1 MLTILAD
8 GGHNARVILSIMK
21 MNKKLV
27 TILADGIPLT
37 MKIKIVTILADSRH
51 DEDVAVEEDP
61 GDKEEEPKHLNK
73 YDSDNKS

>member
-1 MLTILAD
+1 MRIMTILAD
-8 GGHNARVILSIMK
+8 G
-21 MNKKLV
+21 
-27 TILADGIPLT
+27 
-37 MKIKIVTILADSRH
+37 RH